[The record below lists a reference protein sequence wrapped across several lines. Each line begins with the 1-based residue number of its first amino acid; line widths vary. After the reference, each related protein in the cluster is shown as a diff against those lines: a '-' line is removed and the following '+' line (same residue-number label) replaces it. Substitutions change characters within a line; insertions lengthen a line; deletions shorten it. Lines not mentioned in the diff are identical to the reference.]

1 MYLAQGKTYY
11 MNYSLLRG
19 MNGVIFAHRML
30 AVVI

>member
-11 MNYSLLRG
+11 MNYSLLCG
-19 MNGVIFAHRML
+19 MNRVMLAHRML